1 MLQDRRA
8 LTWDLYHQV
17 VAISA
22 GGWLARSKL
31 VLTMT
36 MRRSSSRSASHLPA
50 SGDFRPLRLRG
61 EGGRSRALRTAAS
74 QRLLRELERPG
85 SRLSRP
91 LRAGDRSQRS
101 PAPGHALGAWR
112 ISFERPCA
120 GRLVKL
126 VDSSESP
133 ESSGSVPRSA
143 ALPRQAP
150 TNRGCTRVE
159 VRRKRA

>member
-1 MLQDRRA
+1 VKVGFDKAEQLEKTQAALLANAVLEAVSDPSGIGSGFIGITNRCLMLQDRRA

-74 QRLLRELERPG
+74 QRLLRELER
-85 SRLSRP
+85 
-91 LRAGDRSQRS
+91 
-101 PAPGHALGAWR
+101 
-112 ISFERPCA
+112 
-120 GRLVKL
+120 
-126 VDSSESP
+126 
-133 ESSGSVPRSA
+133 
-143 ALPRQAP
+143 
-150 TNRGCTRVE
+150 RGL
-159 VRRKRA
+159 A